1 MWIPTKISGRDF
13 MSFAEFSFEFQ
24 QKCFVLTGSNLDN
37 SSQVSNGSGKTSFS
51 DSIAVALLGYSL
63 SGRNVKDT
71 IRWDSDASFFT
82 VSLELDNQQLK
93 QTCVISRKIY
103 SNTRSQELTILING
117 QVPSALPSK
126 KGVVDGVDL
135 KLGNQYILQE
145 ILDLTEDNLLSHY
158 LISKAHYRPFL
169 HLNTQDKLAVI
180 AKFAQTK
187 PVDLVLAKLD
197 SNQVDAE
204 QFLVEG
210 RQKISET
217 EGYLKALEEQLS
229 EEAENSFHEAK
240 EEEVVRHTR
249 ELQDSVQAM
258 TDKQAELQA
267 TTDKLSELEVE
278 LANLTQDTTLDSLK
292 DQVTEI
298 ALVQKEI
305 GKSRHDLQVKI
316 NAANVYLAGV
326 VTCPSCG
333 QQFNPE
339 VKTPT
344 ENIQVL
350 KDSLAQVVT
359 QDSEVISLLREV
371 EGNLRTSENLISSLN
386 HEIKLC
392 KRSQVELNRQAQ
404 GLIQQH
410 ERLQDFLETAQARTF
425 AEAKVDVLTKIQ
437 EKQDDLDSLRNQL
450 LRDQQQLDHV
460 KLWQERFLDFKFYV
474 GNQPLEQVCQL
485 VNQYLLL
492 AGSDLNLQI
501 ENFKKLRSG
510 ELRQSLEPIVYRNW
524 QNPYPLVQYSAG
536 EQVRVHL
543 AVDLPFQDLLN
554 QASKTGGLDLYVSD
568 ELISE
573 LDSAGVSSIAKSFNQ
588 VGKTI
593 LLTTHSGS
601 DLVYENTIKIQ
612 KQDKISKII

>member
-1 MWIPTKISGRDF
+1 M
-13 MSFAEFSFEFQ
+13 
-24 QKCFVLTGSNLDN
+24 
-37 SSQVSNGSGKTSFS
+37 
-51 DSIAVALLGYSL
+51 
-63 SGRNVKDT
+63 
-71 IRWDSDASFFT
+71 
-82 VSLELDNQQLK
+82 
-93 QTCVISRKIY
+93 
-103 SNTRSQELTILING
+103 
-117 QVPSALPSK
+117 
-126 KGVVDGVDL
+126 
-135 KLGNQYILQE
+135 
-145 ILDLTEDNLLSHY
+145 
-158 LISKAHYRPFL
+158 
-169 HLNTQDKLAVI
+169 
-180 AKFAQTK
+180 
-187 PVDLVLAKLD
+187 
-197 SNQVDAE
+197 
-204 QFLVEG
+204 VEG

-392 KRSQVELNRQAQ
+392 KRSQ
-404 GLIQQH
+404 
-410 ERLQDFLETAQARTF
+410 
-425 AEAKVDVLTKIQ
+425 
-437 EKQDDLDSLRNQL
+437 
-450 LRDQQQLDHV
+450 
-460 KLWQERFLDFKFYV
+460 
-474 GNQPLEQVCQL
+474 
-485 VNQYLLL
+485 
-492 AGSDLNLQI
+492 
-501 ENFKKLRSG
+501 
-510 ELRQSLEPIVYRNW
+510 
-524 QNPYPLVQYSAG
+524 
-536 EQVRVHL
+536 
-543 AVDLPFQDLLN
+543 
-554 QASKTGGLDLYVSD
+554 GG
-568 ELISE
+568 
-573 LDSAGVSSIAKSFNQ
+573 
-588 VGKTI
+588 T
-593 LLTTHSGS
+593 
-601 DLVYENTIKIQ
+601 
-612 KQDKISKII
+612 